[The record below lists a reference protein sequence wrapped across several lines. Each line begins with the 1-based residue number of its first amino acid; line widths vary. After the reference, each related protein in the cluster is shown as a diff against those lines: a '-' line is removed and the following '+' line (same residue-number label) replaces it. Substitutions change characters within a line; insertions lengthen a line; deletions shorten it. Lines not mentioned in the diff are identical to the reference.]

1 MGHADIRTT
10 QHSLEGQV
18 PACKRL
24 RGPLSCYQESAQ
36 RCARFSSCPDVS

>member
-10 QHSLEGQV
+10 QHYLEGQA

-24 RGPLSCYQESAQ
+24 RGPLSS
-36 RCARFSSCPDVS
+36 RT